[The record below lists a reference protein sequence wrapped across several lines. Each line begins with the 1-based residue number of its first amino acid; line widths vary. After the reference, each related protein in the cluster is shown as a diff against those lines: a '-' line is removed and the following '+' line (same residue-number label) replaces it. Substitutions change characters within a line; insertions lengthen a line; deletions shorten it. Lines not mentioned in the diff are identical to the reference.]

1 MMTRDLDWRNAH
13 RIRLH
18 KFANNP
24 SSGTTQFLVP
34 DLGQDGEG
42 YSFPPWTGANKVL
55 GTAQEEAEMSDVAE
69 FYYDMKLAGGPIQCS
84 DGDGTCSDMWHVFF
98 FPFAGSRR

>member
-18 KFANNP
+18 KFANDRNED
-24 SSGTTQFLVP
+24 TTRFMIP
-34 DLGQDGEG
+34 DLGHGE
-42 YSFPPWTGANKVL
+42 A
-55 GTAQEEAEMSDVAE
+55 GTSLPRSSGKQSLDVSEDEERGSDIAH

-84 DGDGTCSDMWHVFF
+84 DGDGTCSDMW
-98 FPFAGSRR
+98 